1 MKITP
6 QKNPIMYESLNLH
19 EGLIPQA
26 FLFRILEPAMIFE
39 KTIRDTDRPQ
49 LGTTQTPG
57 LPLASATAKAV
68 PAAVPVGLVKV
79 QNGGRRI
86 SSERESCIQL
96 GHQLVVLKVQPIF
109 WLILTGSERL
119 FLGFFCHPIEF
130 VIPQEELKHPTRV
143 VHESSFWLRSCLKR
157 KISWDMSHRI
167 VSNKEGHWKIH
178 QR

>member
-1 MKITP
+1 MQLHVVLGEMKITP

-109 WLILTGSERL
+109 
-119 FLGFFCHPIEF
+119 
-130 VIPQEELKHPTRV
+130 
-143 VHESSFWLRSCLKR
+143 
-157 KISWDMSHRI
+157 
-167 VSNKEGHWKIH
+167 
-178 QR
+178 

>member
-1 MKITP
+1 M
-6 QKNPIMYESLNLH
+6 
-19 EGLIPQA
+19 EGTCLG
-26 FLFRILEPAMIFE
+26 IFE
-39 KTIRDTDRPQ
+39 KTIRDTSRPV
-49 LGTTQTPG
+49 GTTMPPG

-86 SSERESCIQL
+86 SSEREHCIQL
-96 GHQLVVLKVQPIF
+96 GHQLVVLKVQPNF
-109 WLILTGSERL
+109 FDWYWLGLKGF